1 MSKAEEQEEVFWD
14 VISLIDNDTED
25 RMTVQL
31 PADSDDNT
39 NEKENGQPQPSNEE
53 VTIQL
58 PIQSAAVSA
67 AAPINVSD
75 HGMTILPV
83 KA

>member
-31 PADSDDNT
+31 PADSD
-39 NEKENGQPQPSNEE
+39 EKENDQPQPSNEK

-58 PIQSAAVSA
+58 PTQSAAVSA